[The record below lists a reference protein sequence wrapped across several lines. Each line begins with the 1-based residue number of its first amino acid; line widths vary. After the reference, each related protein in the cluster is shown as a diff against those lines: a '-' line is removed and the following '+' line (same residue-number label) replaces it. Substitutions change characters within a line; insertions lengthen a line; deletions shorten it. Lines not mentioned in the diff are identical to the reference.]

1 MAEQTE
7 RARAAWRGSDEV
19 APTELYSAIAQR
31 GESKFVGYDTLESR
45 SEVIALIHGGAEI
58 EEATEGDRVEVVV
71 RETPFY
77 AESGGQVGDVGIVEF
92 VEGRVEVEDTR
103 KPVEGLTV
111 HLGRVTLGRVRR
123 GEEVRL
129 EVDRAQREATVRNH
143 SATHLLHW
151 ALRQVLGSE
160 CRQAGS
166 LVSPERLRFDFTYD
180 APLTDE
186 ELRGIE
192 DRVNARI
199 LENLP
204 ASIVRKGYNDALKS
218 GAIAIFE
225 EKYGDVVRVVTFG
238 DFSTEL
244 CGGTHA
250 RATGDIGSFRITS
263 QSSIGAGLR
272 RLEGVT
278 GFGAIEAARRDS
290 RLLRDS
296 AEPLR
301 TSPPELPVRVR
312 RLLERERELEREIER
327 VRGQLRRGT
336 QADPMSTLREVGG
349 VKVVAAEVAEASP
362 KELRGLV
369 DEIKQKLGSGV
380 VLLGA
385 QGDGKVALALG
396 VTRDLTERFQA
407 GTLVKKLASKV
418 AGSGGG
424 RPDFAQ
430 AGGTRA
436 EGLREAL
443 EQLYELVARG

>member
-1 MAEQTE
+1 
-7 RARAAWRGSDEV
+7 
-19 APTELYSAIAQR
+19 
-31 GESKFVGYDTLESR
+31 
-45 SEVIALIHGGAEI
+45 
-58 EEATEGDRVEVVV
+58 
-71 RETPFY
+71 
-77 AESGGQVGDVGIVEF
+77 
-92 VEGRVEVEDTR
+92 
-103 KPVEGLTV
+103 
-111 HLGRVTLGRVRR
+111 
-123 GEEVRL
+123 
-129 EVDRAQREATVRNH
+129 
-143 SATHLLHW
+143 
-151 ALRQVLGSE
+151 
-160 CRQAGS
+160 
-166 LVSPERLRFDFTYD
+166 VSPDRLRFDFTHD
-180 APLTDE
+180 APLTE
-186 ELRGIE
+186 EEIRAIE
-192 DRVNARI
+192 DRVNTRI

-204 ASIVRKGYNDALKS
+204 ASIVRKGYKEALKS

-272 RLEGVT
+272 RLEAVT
-278 GFGAIEAARRDS
+278 GLGAIEAARRDN

-301 TSPPELPVRVR
+301 TNPPDLPARIR
-312 RLLERERELEREIER
+312 KLLERERDLESELER

-385 QGDGKVALALG
+385 HGDGKVALALG

-407 GTLVKKLASKV
+407 GSLVKELAGKV
-418 AGSGGG
+418 GGSGGG

-443 EQLYELVARG
+443 EQLYELVAGG